1 MRKFD
6 LRGLGEDIKVV
17 VNCKTEEDAID
28 FLEYLDIM
36 GFTWY
41 GNIPTREDMSI
52 RFNINKDKTCFNLND
67 GNILT
72 WGSISWY
79 KANGYKILDLSE
91 IEIFEETPEI
101 VEQPSEQEIL
111 NKIKEYNSKLIP
123 QCNFQKSHHI
133 HYIKFPLTENLSIRY
148 FFSFQN
154 QPEKSG
160 KFYMKN
166 HKEKTYSEIDIETV
180 KELLS
185 NFCKEKGIEII
196 GRRVGKNYRKVI
208 ISEGVLI
215 SEIE

>member
-6 LRGLGEDIKVV
+6 LSKLEGKVA
-17 VNCKTEEDAID
+17 VNCRTEEDANA
-28 FLEYLDIM
+28 FLGYLDKRGI
-36 GFTWY
+36 TWFGKTKIFETVGY
-41 GNIPTREDMSI
+41 NFHKYNEQ
-52 RFNINKDKTCFNLND
+52 TCFIFINGGLLYSPREWYLDND
-67 GNILT
+67 
-72 WGSISWY
+72 
-79 KANGYKILDLSE
+79 YKIIDLSD

-111 NKIKEYNSKLIP
+111 NKTKEYNSKLIP

-166 HKEKTYSEIDIETV
+166 HKEKTYSEIDIESV

>member
-6 LRGLGEDIKVV
+6 LSKLEGKVA
-17 VNCKTEEDAID
+17 VNCKTEEDAKA
-28 FLEYLDIM
+28 FLEYLNNVGISWS
-36 GFTWY
+36 GGEST
-41 GNIPTREDMSI
+41 IKDMSSV
-52 RFNINKDKTCFNLND
+52 FDECGCETCFENT
-67 GNILT
+67 LT
-72 WGSISWY
+72 GLVY
-79 KANGYKILDLSE
+79 GETKCFEGARYKILDLSE

-101 VEQPSEQEIL
+101 VEQPSEQEII
-111 NKIKEYNSKLIP
+111 NKTKEYNSKLIP

-154 QPEKSG
+154 QPEKVG

-185 NFCKEKGIEII
+185 NFCKEKGVEII

-208 ISEGVLI
+208 ISDGVLI

>member
-6 LRGLGEDIKVV
+6 LSKLEGKVA
-17 VNCKTEEDAID
+17 VNCKTEGDVNAFITYIKEYNIIVYEEHYEICRD
-28 FLEYLDIM
+28 FKVDCCFNIESNKTWFCNKKWYLD
-36 GFTWY
+36 
-41 GNIPTREDMSI
+41 
-52 RFNINKDKTCFNLND
+52 
-67 GNILT
+67 
-72 WGSISWY
+72 
-79 KANGYKILDLSE
+79 NGYKVLDLSE

-111 NKIKEYNSKLIP
+111 NKTKEYNSKLIP

-166 HKEKTYSEIDIETV
+166 HKEKTYSEIDIESV

-196 GRRVGKNYRKVI
+196 GRRVGQNYRKVV
-208 ISEGVLI
+208 ISDGVLI

>member
-6 LRGLGEDIKVV
+6 LSTLGEGVV
-17 VNCKTEEDAID
+17 VNCKTEKDANA
-28 FLEYLDIM
+28 FLRYLDSI
-36 GFTWY
+36 GIIWY
-41 GNIPTREDMSI
+41 NKTKILESVE
-52 RFNINKDKTCFNLND
+52 FNLLKYNEQTCFTLKGGRLLYSPREWHKEGD
-67 GNILT
+67 
-72 WGSISWY
+72 
-79 KANGYKILDLSE
+79 YKILDLSE
-91 IEIFEETPEI
+91 IEIFEEAPEI

-111 NKIKEYNSKLIP
+111 NKTKEYNSKLIP

-154 QPEKSG
+154 QPEKVG

-166 HKEKTYSEIDIETV
+166 HKEKTYSEIDIESV

-208 ISEGVLI
+208 ISDGVLI

>member
-6 LRGLGEDIKVV
+6 LSKLGEGVV
-17 VNCKTEEDAID
+17 VNCKTEKDANA
-28 FLEYLDIM
+28 FLRYLDSI
-36 GFTWY
+36 GIIWY
-41 GNIPTREDMSI
+41 NKTKILESVE
-52 RFNINKDKTCFNLND
+52 FNLLKYNEQTCFTLKGGRLLYSPRERHKEGD
-67 GNILT
+67 
-72 WGSISWY
+72 
-79 KANGYKILDLSE
+79 YKILDLSE
-91 IEIFEETPEI
+91 IEIFEEAPEI

-111 NKIKEYNSKLIP
+111 NKTKEYNSKLIP

-154 QPEKSG
+154 QPEKVG

-166 HKEKTYSEIDIETV
+166 HKEKTYSEIDIESV

-208 ISEGVLI
+208 ISDGVLI

>member
-6 LRGLGEDIKVV
+6 LGKLDEGVA
-17 VNCKTEEDAID
+17 VNCKTEEDTRA
-28 FLEYLDIM
+28 FLYYLDSVGIKWD
-36 GFTWY
+36 GGDSTRD
-41 GNIPTREDMSI
+41 NISVYFSEYKSE
-52 RFNINKDKTCFNLND
+52 TCFELLRTGLRFWSKD
-67 GNILT
+67 E
-72 WGSISWY
+72 Y
-79 KANGYKILDLSE
+79 KEHGYKILDLSE
-91 IEIFEETPEI
+91 IEIFEETPEVI
-101 VEQPSEQEIL
+101 EQPSEQEIL
-111 NKIKEYNSKLIP
+111 NKTKEYNSKLIP

-154 QPEKSG
+154 QPEKVG

-166 HKEKTYSEIDIETV
+166 HKEKTYSEIDIETM

-185 NFCKEKGIEII
+185 NFCKEKGVEII
-196 GRRVGKNYRKVI
+196 GRRFGKNYRKVI